1 MAIVSAVALAGVGAF
16 SARMTTLELERIDVP
31 LPRAS
36 AENIRGAIAAYHAR
50 KGSWV
55 GLTPEIERLASSTH
69 TRILVLNRQGTLLA
83 ASDPGLRT
91 TKVSLLSDGTVR
103 LISESAASVAAPR
116 QEQIDL
122 TLRGPSATIRGPSGT
137 TAALVYV
144 MPQPDLMSG
153 LPGAE
158 LALQAR
164 RMIWIGV
171 AFASLTAMLAAFVL
185 STHVLRPIT
194 SLTAAAR
201 RLARGETGA
210 RVTVKSHDE
219 LGELA
224 GAFNSMAESLERL
237 ERMRKDLVADVA
249 HELRTPL
256 TNIRGYI
263 EAMQDG
269 RVEASPAALGSLHDD
284 VMLLQQLVA
293 DLHDLSLADAD
304 QLRIA
309 PVALDLRGVINS
321 SIDAF
326 PPGHARI
333 TADIPEGLPLV
344 SADPARLSQ
353 IMRNVLANALAHV
366 SVGGSVSV
374 SASRNGEKVRVRVE
388 NDGQPIDT
396 PDLALIFE
404 RFYRSDKSRTR
415 ATGGAGLGLAIVKQ
429 FVNAHGGQVHALNT
443 DAPGVAIEFTLP
455 IA

>member
-36 AENIRGAIAAYHAR
+36 AQNIRDAIAAYRER
-50 KGSWV
+50 KGSWDE
-55 GLTPEIERLASSTH
+55 LTPEIERLASSTH

-83 ASDPGLRT
+83 ASDPRLRT
-91 TKVSLLSDGTVR
+91 TRLSLLPDGT
-103 LISESAASVAAPR
+103 LHLTSGGASSPR

-122 TLRGPSATIRGPSGT
+122 TLRGPSAAIRGPSGL

-144 MPQPDLMSG
+144 MPQPDAMSG

-158 LALQAR
+158 LALRAR

-194 SLTAAAR
+194 LLTAAAR

-219 LGELA
+219 LGELG

-237 ERMRKDLVADVA
+237 ERIRKDLVADVA

-344 SADPARLSQ
+344 NADPARLSQ

-366 SVGGSVSV
+366 AAGGSVSIR
-374 SASRNGEKVRVRVE
+374 ASRNGENVRVRVE

-396 PDLALIFE
+396 PDLPLIFE

-415 ATGGAGLGLAIVKQ
+415 TTGGAGLGLAIVKQ
-429 FVNAHGGQVHALNT
+429 FVKAHGGHVHALNT